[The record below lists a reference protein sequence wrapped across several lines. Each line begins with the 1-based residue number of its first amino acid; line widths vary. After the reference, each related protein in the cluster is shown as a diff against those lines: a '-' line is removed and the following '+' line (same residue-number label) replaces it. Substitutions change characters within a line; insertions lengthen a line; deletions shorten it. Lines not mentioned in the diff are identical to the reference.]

1 MRSCAVVSF
10 LALSIALSAGYAQ
23 TETPKPAAKAPE
35 TPSDQKAY
43 TAASRTM
50 DPSKKLEALEKF
62 KADFPTSDML
72 SAADSAILRTL
83 VKQFPSQ
90 KGRIMK
96 QAKAMYA
103 GAEAREK
110 GSTANEIAV
119 EFVDAGR
126 FLGDA
131 ERYAKLGVADM
142 QEARYARELKE
153 GYEKRKQTVPSD
165 DEIAKRY
172 RESRATRVA
181 TLGRVEVARGQTARG
196 QKLLEEAWAANPNQ
210 PVVDAILGELAYKA
224 GNDQKAMELL
234 VPARLSGR
242 APAGAVQ
249 ALEALYRKQHNGSI
263 EGLDAMLD
271 AEYRRLYPNPVKVEA
286 YHPTEKRSD
295 RLVLAEVFTGSGCP
309 PCVGADLAFD
319 AAMERFPSKDLAVVM
334 YHQHVPRP
342 DPMTNPD
349 TIARSKAYEVRGVPT
364 YAIDGKTLG
373 GGGGARDNAGKIYER
388 IVTPIEKDLE
398 LPAEA
403 RLTAHAAISGN
414 TVKVTGAV
422 GDVKEKSGDLKV
434 RVLLVEKEIRYNGE
448 NGIRFHPMV
457 VRAIAEEKADGAYSH
472 TFHVDEV
479 SAGLK
484 KHLDEYEAAGHRGET
499 FKFIEKK
506 DAIDRANLV
515 VVVMV
520 QDDKTRHVLQSA
532 MIDLSTEGKK
542 IPTETK

>member
-1 MRSCAVVSF
+1 MRFCAVASF
-10 LALSIALSAGYAQ
+10 LGVLAALSTGYAQ
-23 TETPKPAAKAPE
+23 TETPKPEA
-35 TPSDQKAY
+35 DQKAY

-50 DPSKKLEALEKF
+50 DPAQKLEALEKF

-83 VKQFPSQ
+83 VKRFPQQ
-90 KGRIMK
+90 KGRILK
-96 QAKAMYA
+96 QAKAMYT

-131 ERYAKLGVADM
+131 EGYAKLGVADM
-142 QEARYARELKE
+142 QEVPYAKELKA
-153 GYEKRKQTVPSD
+153 GYEKRKQTLPSD
-165 DEIAKRY
+165 DEIARRF
-172 RESRATRVA
+172 RESRASRIA
-181 TLGRVEVARGQTARG
+181 TLGRVEVARGQTASGR
-196 QKLLEEAWAANPNQ
+196 KLLEEAWAANPNLT
-210 PVVDAILGELAYKA
+210 VVGAILGELAYKA
-224 GNDQKAMELL
+224 GNDEKAMELL

-242 APAGAVQ
+242 APASARQ
-249 ALEALYRKQHNGSI
+249 ALEALYRKQHGGSI

-271 AEYRRLYPNPVKVEA
+271 AQYRKLYPNPIKVEE

-319 AAMERFPSKDLAVVM
+319 AAMERFSRKDLAVVM
-334 YHQHVPRP
+334 YHEHVPRP

-349 TIARSKAYEVRGVPT
+349 TMARSKAYEVRGVPT
-364 YAIDGKTLG
+364 SAIDGKTIG
-373 GGGGARDNAGKIYER
+373 GGGGPRDNAEKIYER

-403 RLTAHAAISGN
+403 KLTAHAAISGN
-414 TVKVTGAV
+414 IVKVTGAV
-422 GDVKEKSGDLKV
+422 SDVKEKSDDLKV
-434 RVLLVEKEIRYNGE
+434 RVLLVEKEIRYTGE

-457 VRAIAEEKADGAYSH
+457 VRAIAEEKADGEYSH

-484 KHLDEYEAAGHRGET
+484 RHLDEYEAAGHRGES

-506 DAIDRANLV
+506 DAIDRTNLAV
-515 VVVMV
+515 VVIV

-542 IPTETK
+542 LPTETK

>member
-1 MRSCAVVSF
+1 MPSLAVASF
-10 LALSIALSAGYAQ
+10 LGVLAALSIGHAQ
-23 TETPKPAAKAPE
+23 TETPP
-35 TPSDQKAY
+35 DQKAY
-43 TAASRTM
+43 TGASRTM
-50 DPSKKLEALEKF
+50 DPTKKLEALEKF

-83 VKQFPSQ
+83 VKQFPNQ

-110 GSTANEIAV
+110 GPTANQIAV

-126 FLGDA
+126 FLGEA
-131 ERYAKLGVADM
+131 ERYARIGVADM
-142 QEARYARELKE
+142 QEARYAKELKE
-153 GYEKRKQTVPSD
+153 GNEKRKQEIPSD
-165 DEIAKRY
+165 DEIARRF
-172 RESRATRVA
+172 RESRASRIA

-196 QKLLEEAWAANPNQ
+196 RKLLEEAWAANPNL
-210 PVVDAILGELAYKA
+210 PVVGAILGELAYKA
-224 GNDQKAMELL
+224 GNDEKAMELL

-242 APAGAVQ
+242 APASAVQ
-249 ALEALYRKQHNGSI
+249 ALEALYRKQHDGST
-263 EGLDAMLD
+263 EGLGAMLD
-271 AEYRRLYPNPVKVEA
+271 AQYRKLYPNPVRVEE
-286 YHPTEKRSD
+286 YHSTDKRSD

-319 AAMERFPSKDLAVVM
+319 AAMERFPRKDLAVVM
-334 YHQHVPRP
+334 YHEHVPRP

-349 TIARSKAYEVRGVPT
+349 TMARSKAYEVRGVPT
-364 YAIDGKTLG
+364 YAIDGKTAG
-373 GGGGARDNAGKIYER
+373 GGGGTRDNAGKIYER

-403 RLTAHAAISGN
+403 KLTAQAAISGN
-414 TVKVTGAV
+414 TVKVTGTV
-422 GDVKEKSGDLKV
+422 GGVKDKSDDLKV
-434 RVLLVEKEIRYNGE
+434 RVLLVEEEIRYSGE

-457 VRAIAEEKADGAYSH
+457 VRAIAEEKADGEYSH
-472 TFHVDEV
+472 TFNVDDV

-484 KHLDEYEAAGHRGET
+484 KHLNEYEAAGHRGET
-499 FKFIEKK
+499 FKFSEKK
-506 DAIDRANLV
+506 DAIDRTDLAV
-515 VVVMV
+515 VVIV

-532 MIDLSTEGKK
+532 MIDLSTGNGKK